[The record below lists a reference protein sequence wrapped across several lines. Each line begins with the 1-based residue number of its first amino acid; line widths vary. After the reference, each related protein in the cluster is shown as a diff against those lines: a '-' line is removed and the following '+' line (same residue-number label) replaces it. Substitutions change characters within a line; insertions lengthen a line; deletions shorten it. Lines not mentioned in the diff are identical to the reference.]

1 MGSEQEADTMERRP
15 ALALIAAGVA
25 GLARVARAQ
34 QPYPSAPI
42 RIVTPA
48 PVGVGSDALGRLYAI
63 HVGRLLKAQ
72 AIIENR
78 PGASGILGTDA
89 VAKAAPDG
97 YTLLFSTSLPFTTV
111 PFLFAK
117 LPYDARNDLVPV
129 VQLFRGGSFIVAT
142 NTFPGKTLAE
152 LAALAKRE
160 PNRISYGSYGPGS
173 TAHLGMELVQDAAG
187 IQLIHVPY
195 KQSAMT
201 DLIGGQIS
209 IGFEPPMS
217 ALPNIK
223 AGKVRALAYTG
234 SQRSPAIPEV
244 PTIAETYP
252 GLEVSTW
259 VGIWAPAGTPE
270 AIRRQLRDAFQ
281 AATQEAELQKALAD
295 VGSEPMRT
303 SEVQMAAEIAR
314 ESEVM
319 SKLIKA
325 KNITVN

>member
-1 MGSEQEADTMERRP
+1 
-15 ALALIAAGVA
+15 
-25 GLARVARAQ
+25 
-34 QPYPSAPI
+34 
-42 RIVTPA
+42 
-48 PVGVGSDALGRLYAI
+48 
-63 HVGRLLKAQ
+63 
-72 AIIENR
+72 
-78 PGASGILGTDA
+78 
-89 VAKAAPDG
+89 
-97 YTLLFSTSLPFTTV
+97 
-111 PFLFAK
+111 
-117 LPYDARNDLVPV
+117 
-129 VQLFRGGSFIVAT
+129 
-142 NTFPGKTLAE
+142 
-152 LAALAKRE
+152 
-160 PNRISYGSYGPGS
+160 
-173 TAHLGMELVQDAAG
+173 
-187 IQLIHVPY
+187 
-195 KQSAMT
+195 
-201 DLIGGQIS
+201 
-209 IGFEPPMS
+209 MS

-234 SQRSPAIPEV
+234 SQRSPAMPEV

-303 SEVQMAAEIAR
+303 SEAQMAAEIAR